1 MGDNI
6 FILGATG
13 NIGSFVVK
21 GLIANGVRTTIF
33 AREEEKAKNL
43 FSSEFS
49 TGLLSLVKGDYDD
62 EEIFASSIAGH
73 TRLLMLIGDIER
85 MTELKEKWGK
95 IAYDSGV
102 KQIVDI
108 SSFTVHLNKFGPISE
123 AHTNG
128 EESLRKVRGD
138 NFLVI
143 LRPGYFMTNTLHN
156 DTRTIKGFSKIIG
169 PAPPEFHLPC
179 VDPRDIADVALRVF
193 LDPLETHGHVM
204 VYDISPDPLTQLEK
218 AQVYSRVLGREITYE
233 QLPVEEVYN
242 RMTGNGLSHRTAY
255 DLISL
260 ILKDYS
266 KATPQVCILTRKPV
280 RTFEMW
286 VEDNKDA
293 FL

>member
-13 NIGSFVVK
+13 NIGSHVVK

-62 EEIFASSIAGH
+62 EEIFASSIVGH
-73 TRLLMLIGDIER
+73 TRLFMLIGDIHR
-85 MTELKEKWGK
+85 ITYLKGKWGK

-108 SSFTVHLNKFGPISE
+108 SSFTVNFNKSGPISE
-123 AHTNG
+123 EHTNG
-128 EESLRKVRGD
+128 EEELRKIRGD
-138 NFLVI
+138 NFLVM
-143 LRPGYFMTNTLHN
+143 LRPGYFMTNTLGTEPHS
-156 DTRTIKGFSKIIG
+156 IKGLSKIFG
-169 PAPPEFHLPC
+169 PAPPDFHLPC
-179 VDPRDIADVALRVF
+179 VDTRDIADVALRVF
-193 LDPLETHGHVM
+193 LDPYETHGHVM
-204 VYDISPDPLTQLEK
+204 VYDISPDPLTNLEK

-233 QLPVEEVYN
+233 QLPVGEVYN
-242 RMTGNGLSHRTAY
+242 RMTGNGMTHQLAY

-260 ILKDYS
+260 TLKDYS
-266 KATPQVCILTRKPV
+266 KATPQVCIMTRKPV

-286 VEDNKDA
+286 LEENKNA